1 MLDTLFLM
9 AAVVGGTVMVCQFLM
24 TMLGLGDDGG
34 DFGGDGDVGG
44 DVGVDV
50 GDFDGGGADFDG
62 SGDMDIDGDH
72 HTPIHQAAD
81 ADVDHPSSSWLF
93 QVLSFRTIV
102 AALTFFGLGGAW
114 SSSSGHEPALSL
126 VIALAA
132 GGGAMFGMYHLM
144 RAIYGFQSSGN
155 VDIRNA
161 VGQPAKIYIPV
172 PSAGEGKGKV
182 QVSLQGRTMEYEAIT
197 DEDEKLSTGENV
209 IVEEIVGNDIVKVM
223 RA

>member
-1 MLDTLFLM
+1 MLDTLFLL

-24 TMLGLGDDGG
+24 TMLGLGDDGAGDG

-50 GDFDGGGADFDG
+50 GDFDGGADIE
-62 SGDMDIDGDH
+62 IDGDH
-72 HTPIHQAAD
+72 PTPIHHAAD
-81 ADVDHPSSSWLF
+81 ADVDHPGSSWLF
-93 QVLSFRTIV
+93 QVLSFRTVV
-102 AALTFFGLGGAW
+102 AALTFFGLAGNW
-114 SSSSGHEPALSL
+114 SSSSGHSPVLSL
-126 VIALAA
+126 MVAMTA

-144 RAIYGFQSSGN
+144 KAIYNLQSSGN

-182 QVSLQGRTMEYEAIT
+182 QVTLQGRTMEYEAVT
-197 DEDEKLSTGENV
+197 DDDEKLSTGENV
-209 IVEEIVGNDIVKVM
+209 IVEAVVGSDIVKVM

>member
-24 TMLGLGDDGG
+24 TMLGLGDDGAGDG

-50 GDFDGGGADFDG
+50 GDFEG

-72 HTPIHQAAD
+72 HTPIHHAAD
-81 ADVDHPSSSWLF
+81 ADVDHPGSSWLF

-102 AALTFFGLGGAW
+102 AALTFFGLGGGL
-114 SSSSGHEPALSL
+114 SSASGHTPALAL
-126 VIALAA
+126 MIAFAT
-132 GGGAMFGMYHLM
+132 GGGAMFAMYHLM
-144 RAIYGFQSSGN
+144 KTIYSFQSSGN
-155 VDIRNA
+155 VDIRNV

-182 QVSLQGRTMEYEAIT
+182 QVTLQGRTMEYEAIT
-197 DEDEKLSTGENV
+197 DDDEKLNTGENV
-209 IVEEIVGNDIVKVM
+209 IVEAVVGSDIVKVM

>member
-1 MLDTLFLM
+1 MLDILFLM

-24 TMLGLGDDGG
+24 TMLGLGDDGA
-34 DFGGDGDVGG
+34 GDGDFGG

-50 GDFDGGGADFDG
+50 SDFDGGGDV
-62 SGDMDIDGDH
+62 DMDIDGDH
-72 HTPIHQAAD
+72 HTPIHHAAD
-81 ADVDHPSSSWLF
+81 ADVDHPGSSWLF
-93 QVLSFRTIV
+93 QVLSFRTVV

-144 RAIYGFQSSGN
+144 KAIYGFQSSGN

-172 PSAGEGKGKV
+172 PSVGEGKGKV
-182 QVSLQGRTMEYEAIT
+182 QVSLQGRTMEYEAVT
-197 DEDEKLSTGENV
+197 DEDEKLRTGENV
-209 IVEEIVGNDIVKVM
+209 IVEAVVGSDIVKVM
-223 RA
+223 RT

>member
-24 TMLGLGDDGG
+24 TMLGLGDDGA
-34 DFGGDGDVGG
+34 DFGDGDVGG

-50 GDFDGGGADFDG
+50 GDFDGGG
-62 SGDMDIDGDH
+62 DMDLDVDGDH
-72 HTPIHQAAD
+72 QTPMHHAAD
-81 ADVDHPSSSWLF
+81 ADVDHPGSSWLF

-114 SSSSGHEPALSL
+114 SSSSGHTEALAL
-126 VIALAA
+126 MIAFAA
-132 GGGAMFGMYHLM
+132 GGGAMFAMYHLM
-144 RAIYGFQSSGN
+144 KAIYNLQSSGN

-182 QVSLQGRTMEYEAIT
+182 QVTLQGRMMEYEAIT
-197 DEDEKLSTGENV
+197 DDDEKLNTGENV
-209 IVEEIVGNDIVKVM
+209 IVEAVVGSDIVKVM